1 VAIAARICALCGQDG
16 LVEHGAVKSY
26 CLLKCPACGFI
37 AASGV
42 TDEQLA
48 DFYERDYFEG
58 KLAYG
63 YGSAQAAETDL
74 IAQPLAP
81 AHEWVIAE
89 HLDPLRPQAILEIG
103 PGLNGG
109 WIKRFAAGSP
119 RLLQC
124 VEMSALASERLNA
137 AGIPTFK
144 GRVEDFRSESTFDL
158 AIAIEV
164 IEHVA
169 DPVSFITAI
178 WGLLAPGGH
187 LLLSTGNARSATAKR
202 SGLGWYYLDP
212 PAHLS
217 YFDDRNIAQ
226 LLRRA
231 GFDEVRV
238 RRFGFKWV
246 ELAMKYGV
254 TAALPLVHALNYPSG
269 MLVIAR
275 KAVADKRASRA

>member
-1 VAIAARICALCGQDG
+1 MAIAARICALCGQDG
-16 LVEHGAVKSY
+16 LVEYGAVKSY
-26 CLLKCPACGFI
+26 CLLRCPACGFI

-42 TDEQLA
+42 ADEQLA

-81 AHEWVIAE
+81 VHEWVIGKYLDA
-89 HLDPLRPQAILEIG
+89 LDPHAILEIG
-103 PGLNGG
+103 PGLGGG
-109 WIKRFAAGSP
+109 WIKRFAAGMP
-119 RLLQC
+119 RLLQG
-124 VEMSALASERLNA
+124 VEISALASERLNA
-137 AGIPTFK
+137 AGIPTFN
-144 GRVEDFRSESTFDL
+144 GRIEDFHTDLRFDL
-158 AIAIEV
+158 VIAVEV

-169 DPVSFITAI
+169 DPVSFVAAI
-178 WGLLAPGGH
+178 RDVLVPGGH
-187 LLLSTGNARSATAKR
+187 LLLSTGNARSITAKR
-202 SGLGWYYLDP
+202 AGLDWYYLDP

-217 YFDDRNIAQ
+217 YFTDRNIAQ
-226 LLRRA
+226 LLQQA
-231 GFDEVRV
+231 GFDEVKV
-238 RRFGFKWV
+238 RRYGFRWV

-275 KAVADKRASRA
+275 KAGGRAPDAR